1 MGFGGGIWHAGHAW
15 GYQYGGPTSTPN
27 PIPSLIRAGESIP
40 TPYREG
46 RREDGMGRGRGRR
59 GRRTVDPPTPM
70 GQKGV
75 RWCGGGAGV
84 STVSRPVGIVVGRT
98 RGAFP
103 PRITCSPKPRTGGPR
118 PLDWATWNGGG
129 RKGGRGR
136 QGRGKSKRRRGA
148 GVVTGAVVVAT
159 IVVVAFVVAVDK
171 GGEGAANNLG
181 DRGRSYGGPQR
192 EGRVIVQGG

>member
-1 MGFGGGIWHAGHAW
+1 MHAGHAG
-15 GYQYGGPTSTPN
+15 GYRYGGPTSTPN
-27 PIPSLIRAGESIP
+27 PIPSLTMARESMP
-40 TPYREG
+40 TPNWEG
-46 RREDGMGRGRGRR
+46 RRESGIGRGRGRR
-59 GRRTVDPPTPM
+59 GRRTVDPPTPT

-118 PLDWATWNGGG
+118 PRDWATWNGDG

-148 GVVTGAVVVAT
+148 GIVGGAVVVAT
-159 IVVVAFVVAVDK
+159 VVVVVAFVVAVDK
-171 GGEGAANNLG
+171 GAEGAANSLG